1 MVPGKRSVLLIKDK
15 KSIVLR
21 FISSSDVEDW
31 FDVKNELPTAP
42 NLSDEQIL
50 ERIVGQSFF

>member
-15 KSIVLR
+15 TSIVLR

-42 NLSDEQIL
+42 KLSDEQIL